1 MPCPT
6 FPSHATALIALRS
19 VTRSQMGVPAL
30 ESSAD
35 VPPQNL
41 IRHRSL
47 TDACADTLA
56 CMARAH
62 STRFTTS
69 LWFTKLVQTMF
80 DTLDTDGDGTLSQLE
95 TTVGIYTLYGAINR
109 KLRARIQ
116 TPSREAIDKLFES
129 VDADKN
135 RQLDAG
141 EFYNL
146 CVVVTSSVT
155 RDLLRAFLRDIVV
168 LPLAIYA
175 TKKLLVRL
183 RGSSPLL
190 AAASALFSRVPAV
203 VLVPLTRS
211 SLVGV
216 LASITVL

>member
-1 MPCPT
+1 
-6 FPSHATALIALRS
+6 
-19 VTRSQMGVPAL
+19 
-30 ESSAD
+30 
-35 VPPQNL
+35 
-41 IRHRSL
+41 
-47 TDACADTLA
+47 
-56 CMARAH
+56 MARTH

-211 SLVGV
+211 SVVGV